1 MTNEEIYETIEYRK
15 QKIRNILSDRN
26 NFELNT
32 DIVRYRKE
40 INELR
45 KQCTHTN
52 SNFEKMVRGGR
63 CLYCGSEVR

>member
-1 MTNEEIYETIEYRK
+1 MTNEEIYETIENRK
-15 QKIRNILSDRN
+15 QQIRNILSESN

>member
-1 MTNEEIYETIEYRK
+1 MTNEQIFEEINSRK
-15 QKIRNILSDRN
+15 EKIKNILSNAN
-26 NFELNT
+26 NFELNV

-63 CLYCGSEVR
+63 CLYCGLEVK

>member
-1 MTNEEIYETIEYRK
+1 MTNEEIYETIENRK
-15 QKIRNILSDRN
+15 QKIRNILSDSN

-52 SNFEKMVRGGR
+52 SNFEKMVRGRR
-63 CLYCGSEVR
+63 CLYCGSEVK

>member
-1 MTNEEIYETIEYRK
+1 MTNEEIYEAIESRK
-15 QKIRNILSDRN
+15 QKIRDILSDSY

-45 KQCTHTN
+45 KECSHVN
-52 SNFEKMVRGGR
+52 SNFEKMIRSGR
-63 CLYCGSEVR
+63 CIYCGSEVN